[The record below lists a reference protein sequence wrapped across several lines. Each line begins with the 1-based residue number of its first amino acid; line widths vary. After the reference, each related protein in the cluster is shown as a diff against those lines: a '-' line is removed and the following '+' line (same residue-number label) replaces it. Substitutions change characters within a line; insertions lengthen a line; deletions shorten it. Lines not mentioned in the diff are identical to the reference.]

1 MIEAVGTE
9 VVSQGRVDEQRR
21 GSEPKLHGMP
31 ATQEPG
37 SREGCDGATEAI
49 VGPQV
54 IWLLWAQVSSPVCMN
69 TLSAEAD
76 KRAGVWEVWG
86 QPGQVHDEL
95 AGARAP
101 ARGGD
106 LAASNPGGSYT
117 REVAKGQEK
126 CPIFLS
132 FHFQFPAFGQTHRK
146 PVGKVS
152 ILSTGQVREG

>member
-1 MIEAVGTE
+1 MIEAVGME

-37 SREGCDGATEAI
+37 SKEGCDGATEAI
-49 VGPQV
+49 VRPQV
-54 IWLLWAQVSSPVCMN
+54 MWLLRAQVSSPVCTN

-76 KRAGVWEVWG
+76 KRAGVREVWG

-106 LAASNPGGSYT
+106 LAASNPGAVT
-117 REVAKGQEK
+117 PEK
-126 CPIFLS
+126 WPRGRRNARFFSHFTSSFLPS
-132 FHFQFPAFGQTHRK
+132 ARR
-146 PVGKVS
+146 
-152 ILSTGQVREG
+152 TGNQWVKSAS